1 MFGNQELDFFRELQE
16 AYYVGDRST
25 VFSGTAA
32 DFFMR
37 EAEFAAETLVG
48 VGGFDRIEVF
58 ALDILDEGKLEHPRI
73 RDILDDDGHLSD
85 TCELCGAPSALPGD
99 DLIAFLVLPNDD
111 GLNNAVGANGR
122 RQFLEPVGL
131 KHRPGLH

>member
-1 MFGNQELDFFRELQE
+1 MAHAEAMFGNQELDFLRELQE

-32 DFFMR
+32 DFLMR

-48 VGGFDRIEVF
+48 VGGFDWIEVF
-58 ALDILDEGKLEHPRI
+58 ALNILDEGKLEHPRI

-85 TCELCGAPSALPGD
+85 TGELRGAPSTLPSN
-99 DLIAFLVLPNDD
+99 DLVAFLVLADDD
-111 GLNNAVGANGR
+111 GLNNAVDANGR
-122 RQFLEPVGL
+122 RQFLQP
-131 KHRPGLH
+131 